1 MSAGTGWHSQPPP
14 PPWGYEVQRTASL
27 PPLAPPPLVRST
39 EEGRRVAPNMGLH
52 VRRLANGALGWDALD
67 HALVDGMAGGTALKN
82 HAWLVLHDNP
92 FALVPFELAPG
103 ESAVGGTHSAK
114 F

>member
-1 MSAGTGWHSQPPP
+1 
-14 PPWGYEVQRTASL
+14 
-27 PPLAPPPLVRST
+27 
-39 EEGRRVAPNMGLH
+39 MGLH

-67 HALVDGMAGGTALKN
+67 HALMAGGTALKN
-82 HAWLVLHDNP
+82 HWLVLHDNP